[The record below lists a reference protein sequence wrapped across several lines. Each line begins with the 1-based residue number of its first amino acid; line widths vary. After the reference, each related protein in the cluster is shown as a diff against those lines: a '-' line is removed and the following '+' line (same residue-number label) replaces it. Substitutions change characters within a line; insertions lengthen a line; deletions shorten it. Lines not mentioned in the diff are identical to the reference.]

1 MAIEVTCECGKGY
14 RVKADMVGK
23 RFKCRECGTL
33 VRVPNA
39 NGEETDEEID
49 LGEDEVR
56 NEPEAKY
63 VPMHR
68 RLWARRRSAKRD
80 ARTKKNAAARNR
92 WLLITGKVFAGIGLV
107 ALIYRAV
114 VWAEVYLRP
123 EQKTFLWLTVGVPG
137 YFVLSDRMNRLS
149 IRNTLSRY
157 DETVQEIS
165 WRPFRNFFNI
175 NGGWPPHL
183 FYYEV
188 RLLDRYE
195 NARLREVAFVRRR
208 GMVWD
213 DDI

>member
-1 MAIEVTCECGKGY
+1 MAIEVTCDCGKAY
-14 RVKADMVGK
+14 RMNDDKVGK
-23 RFKCRECGTL
+23 RFKCRECGAL

-39 NGEETDEEID
+39 SGDETDEDVD
-49 LGEDEVR
+49 LGEDESGI
-56 NEPEAKY
+56 EPEAKY

-68 RLWARRRSAKRD
+68 RLWARRRSAKKN
-80 ARTKKNAAARNR
+80 ALMQKNAAARKR
-92 WLLITGKVFAGIGLV
+92 WLLIAGKVFAGIGLV
-107 ALIYRAV
+107 ALIFEAIE
-114 VWAEVYLRP
+114 WAKVNLRP
-123 EQKTFLWLTVGVPG
+123 EQKTFLWLTVGIPG
-137 YFVLSDRMNRLS
+137 YFVLSDRMNRIS

-188 RLLDRYE
+188 RLLDRYG
-195 NARLREVAFVRRR
+195 NAQLREVAFVRRR

>member
-1 MAIEVTCECGKGY
+1 MAIEVTCECGKTY
-14 RVKADMVGK
+14 RASDDKAGK
-23 RFKCRECGTL
+23 RFKCRECEAL

-39 NGEETDEEID
+39 NGDETDEDVD
-49 LGEDEVR
+49 LEEDEVG
-56 NEPEAKY
+56 NEPAAKY

-68 RLWARRRSAKRD
+68 RLWARRRSAKKD
-80 ARTKKNAAARNR
+80 ARAKKNAEAKNR
-92 WLLITGKVFAGIGLV
+92 WLLIAGRVFAGIGLV
-107 ALIYRAV
+107 ALTFGV
-114 VWAEVYLRP
+114 LVWAEVYLRP

-149 IRNTLSRY
+149 IRNTLSGY
-157 DETVQEIS
+157 DETVQDIS

-188 RLLDRYE
+188 YLLDRYGK
-195 NARLREVAFVRRR
+195 AQLREVAFVRRR